1 MTATLAP
8 PAPEH
13 DDLLE
18 GLTGSSITLRRRT
31 KDRAA
36 TAFMVLALLIAAGPL
51 VHLIYTV
58 ASKGAHAITID
69 WFTKDIP
76 GNIGQTASQQQIND
90 RFAGGSASL
99 DVTKVVLGMRP
110 AIVGTLLT
118 TLVASLL
125 AIPLGI
131 LGAVYLNEYGKKGRL
146 ASFIRF
152 MSDVMTGVPSVVMGL
167 FIFTVWVVPNGVS
180 GASAFAG
187 ALALGCLMLP
197 IVVRSSEEMLRLVPD
212 NLREASAALGT
223 RTWRTTLGVVL
234 PAALPGI
241 TSGCMLAVARAA
253 GETAPL
259 LFTIGGITATNFSLQ
274 GGNTSLSMQIFAN
287 ATENTNEQTLLAWG
301 AALTLI
307 TTVLILT
314 MLARFVT
321 GRFANLR

>member
-8 PAPEH
+8 SGPGH
-13 DDLLE
+13 DEVLADLVESTISLK
-18 GLTGSSITLRRRT
+18 RRV
-31 KDRAA
+31 KNRAA
-36 TAFMVLALLIAAGPL
+36 TVFMIGALLIAALPL
-51 VHLIYTV
+51 LHLIITIV
-58 ASKGAHAITID
+58 SKGAHAITVD

-90 RFAGGSASL
+90 RFAGGSGTLS
-99 DVTKVVLGMRP
+99 VSKVVLGMRP
-110 AIVGTLLT
+110 AIVGTLIT
-118 TLVASLL
+118 TVAASLL

-167 FIFTVWVVPNGVS
+167 FIYTVWVVPNGVS

-187 ALALGCLMLP
+187 ALALACLMLP
-197 IVVRSSEEMLRLVPD
+197 IVVRSAEEMLRLVPD

-223 RTWRTTLGVVL
+223 RTWRTTVGVVL

-259 LFTIGGITATNFSLQ
+259 LFTIGGVTATNFSLN
-274 GGNTSLSMQIFAN
+274 GGNTALSMQIFSN

-307 TTVLILT
+307 AAVLALT
-314 MLARFVT
+314 MVARLIT
-321 GRFANLR
+321 GRFTNLR